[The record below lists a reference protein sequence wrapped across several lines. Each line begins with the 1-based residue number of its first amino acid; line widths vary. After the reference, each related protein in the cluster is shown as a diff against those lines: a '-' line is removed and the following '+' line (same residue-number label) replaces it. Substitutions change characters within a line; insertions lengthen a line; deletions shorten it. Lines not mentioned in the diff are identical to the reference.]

1 MAIENINVGAT
12 ANDGNGDPLRNA
24 FIKCNDN
31 FDDLDTTK
39 QDTLVSGTNIKT
51 LEGQS
56 LLGSGN
62 IDLTK
67 SDVGL
72 SNVDNT
78 SDVNKPISSATQ
90 TALNAKQDTLVSGTN
105 IKTLEGQSLLGSGNI
120 DLTKSDVGLSNVDN
134 TSDANKP
141 VSTAQNTAINAK
153 VTDAIV
159 NGVTTVA
166 PSQNAVF
173 DALATKQDVITNPIT
188 GTGTINK
195 LAKFSTTSEIAQS
208 LVYDDGVTVAV
219 GTGTP
224 EPSAILEVFSNTQ
237 GFLLPRMTDSEMN
250 AITSPAI
257 GLMVFN
263 TDNQKIN
270 VHTLS
275 GWLAIPF

>member
-1 MAIENINVGAT
+1 MAEQIINVGTT
-12 ANDGNGDPLRNA
+12 ANDGTGDTLRGA
-24 FIKCNDN
+24 FIKAKDN
-31 FDDLDTTK
+31 FSDLYTNK
-39 QDTLVSGTNIKT
+39 QATLVSGTNIKT
-51 LEGQS
+51 IEGQS

-78 SDVNKPISSATQ
+78 SDV
-90 TALNAKQDTLVSGTN
+90 
-105 IKTLEGQSLLGSGNI
+105 
-120 DLTKSDVGLSNVDN
+120 
-134 TSDANKP
+134 NKP

-173 DALATKQDVITNPIT
+173 DALATKQDLITNPIT
-188 GTGTINK
+188 GTGTVNK
-195 LAKFSTTSEIAQS
+195 LSKFSTTSEIAQS

-224 EPSAILEVFSNTQ
+224 EPSAILEVFSNSQ
-237 GFLLPRMTDSEMN
+237 GFLLPRMTNSEMY
-250 AITSPAI
+250 AVTSPAV
-257 GLMVFN
+257 GLMIFN
-263 TDNQKIN
+263 TDNEKIH
-270 VHTLS
+270 VYTSS